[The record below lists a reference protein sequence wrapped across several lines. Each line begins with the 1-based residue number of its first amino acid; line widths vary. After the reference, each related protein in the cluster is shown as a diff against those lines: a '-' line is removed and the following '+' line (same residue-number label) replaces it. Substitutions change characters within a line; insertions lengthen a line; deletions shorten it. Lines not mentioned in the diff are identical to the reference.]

1 MIARSTST
9 MQDKSGKKRV
19 FKYIELNHGYIGQ
32 VGHED
37 EWGYFTTEEI
47 PHPHV
52 PEDGRVTRHF
62 YREEV
67 RREWT
72 EPDFPLDKTCKEDM
86 LDDLSQNCGENNY
99 KDMIQ
104 EYTNHIVRSI

>member
-32 VGHED
+32 VCSED
-37 EWGYFTTEEI
+37 DHGFYTTELL
-47 PHPHV
+47 PSPNAPYSLV
-52 PEDGRVTRHF
+52 RFF
-62 YREEV
+62 YRKEV
-67 RREWT
+67 NRVWT
-72 EPDFPLDKTCKEDM
+72 EPDFPLDKSCKEDM